1 MRLAG
6 ELRMEGDEKG
16 QKQHQECGVS
26 QWEMG
31 NPRGLAVY
39 CCILAVCVGRDI
51 GVVSRII
58 LQNTHLESSLVSS
71 CLSIPH
77 LVQNYHIATELV
89 GS

>member
-1 MRLAG
+1 
-6 ELRMEGDEKG
+6 MEGDEKG

-77 LVQNYHIATELV
+77 SVQNYHIATELV